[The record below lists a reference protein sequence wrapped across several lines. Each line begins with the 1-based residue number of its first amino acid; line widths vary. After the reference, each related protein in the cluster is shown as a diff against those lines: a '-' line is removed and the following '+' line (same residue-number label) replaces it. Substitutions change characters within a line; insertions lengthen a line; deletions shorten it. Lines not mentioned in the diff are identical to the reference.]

1 MDTVSAFD
9 FLHSLFI
16 LKSLLGAEFG
26 NSGKSDRP
34 TLSMQEYVLMK
45 KASEAKNRNADL
57 TGIREFLSI
66 SKAAV
71 SQMLSSLERRGLIN
85 REVDPQNRRNL
96 ILSLTSTGRIAL
108 KEKSVEVDQR
118 IAEIIS
124 YMGEQDA
131 LQFTAIIEKI
141 NDALKASSENRRS
154 L

>member
-9 FLHSLFI
+9 FLHSLFM

-26 NSGKSDRP
+26 NSSKSDRP

-45 KASEAKNRNADL
+45 KASEAKNGNTDL
-57 TGIREFLSI
+57 TGIREFLAI

-85 REVDPQNRRNL
+85 RKVDPQNRRNL

-124 YMGEQDA
+124 YMGEPDA
-131 LQFTAIIEKI
+131 LQFTAIIEKM